1 MTEPAEPQVSWKAI
15 EAGAVLV
22 TSDGDEAGHV
32 TKVVGDPVADV
43 FGGLAVRIDTFGDDR
58 LVDADAVQAI
68 WPNRVETSLTADQLE
83 SLPPFE
89 ETVEVEWKPRRPS
102 FLDRLL
108 RRP

>member
-1 MTEPAEPQVSWKAI
+1 MSEQAQVSWKAI
-15 EAGAVLV
+15 EAGATVI

-43 FGGLAVRIDTFGDDR
+43 FTGLAVRIDTFGDER
-58 LVDADAVQAI
+58 LVDADSVENI
-68 WPNRVETSLTADQLE
+68 WPDRVEVSLTADRLE

-89 ETVEVEWKPRRPS
+89 ETIEVQWRPGRRS
-102 FLDRLL
+102 FFDRLL